1 MISCFLANAHSDHIY
16 HPHWDI
22 LRKKGGAIDDYTR
35 VTDVSWSCPEQPG
48 LTAPTNEPIVL
59 KLLNLCIYK
68 IYIYKLL
75 L

>member
-1 MISCFLANAHSDHIY
+1 MLSCFLANAHSDHIY

-22 LRKKGGAIDDYTR
+22 LRKKGDAIDNYTR
-35 VTDVSWSCPEQPG
+35 VTDISWSCPEQPG

-68 IYIYKLL
+68 IYIYELL